1 MTVPVSR
8 KGEFLK
14 DKKDSIES
22 KLIWIAER

>member
-1 MTVPVSR
+1 MTVPESR
-8 KGEFLK
+8 KGEFRK

>member
-1 MTVPVSR
+1 MTVPESR

-22 KLIWIAER
+22 KPIWIAER